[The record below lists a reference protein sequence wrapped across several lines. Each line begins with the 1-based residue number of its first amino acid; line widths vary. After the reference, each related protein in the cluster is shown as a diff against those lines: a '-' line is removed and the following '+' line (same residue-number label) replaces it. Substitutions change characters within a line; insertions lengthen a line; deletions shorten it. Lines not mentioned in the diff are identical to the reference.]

1 MIRTHAPVAPALA
14 ALAAAAALAGCT
26 TQPQYA
32 IAPNG
37 SAGPSGRAE
46 PVRPEYAIAPG
57 GSAGAQGRA
66 EAPTPALPPPAATSP
81 SAAPGEEAPGP
92 RVGAEPVD
100 SAPLEAPPP
109 APPPPPP
116 PPAPT
121 SAAPSA
127 SASRASAAAAASERL
142 EAEARRRR
150 LVEAKA
156 KALLPARREPATNRY
171 TLAKGDTL
179 YGVGRRFGVAPAE
192 LAHANGLKLAAT
204 LRPGTTVLLP
214 EDVRAGRAAA
224 GAKGEFVTTPG
235 KPVAPTRAER
245 AAALARAEALVPPVR
260 DASPPPVRTATAA
273 APLYRPYAPPP
284 PAARSFAAAPATAV
298 RPPSAPVS
306 ADVEVPV
313 AVPRAAPRT
322 EPTLQAQAAPP
333 TPDAPRPYASLGPL
347 DGRRAARG
355 ASLPSSRSGGR
366 TAQDAQAA
374 YAVAAARAA
383 QHGDIAGART
393 ASAVASSGIES
404 GRGRFSWPVKGEVL
418 SGFGPKGPGQRND
431 GVDIAAVD
439 GEAVRAAAAGEVVY
453 AGHDVPALGNLVA
466 VKHTDGW
473 VTIYANLQRITVHP
487 RDRVGQGGQVGLAGA
502 SGAAARPQ
510 VHFEVRYA
518 PSATDKARPVDPQLV
533 LPGASAAAVRAAG

>member
-1 MIRTHAPVAPALA
+1 MTRTHAPAALTLC

-26 TQPQYA
+26 AQPQYA

-37 SAGPSGRAE
+37 SAGPAGRSE
-46 PVRPEYAIAPG
+46 PIRPEYAIAPG
-57 GSAGAQGRA
+57 GSAGTQGRA
-66 EAPTPALPPPAATSP
+66 EAPTPALSPPAAVASSTAS
-81 SAAPGEEAPGP
+81 GEEAPGP

-116 PPAPT
+116 PAET
-121 SAAPSA
+121 APSPPA
-127 SASRASAAAAASERL
+127 GSARAYDAAAASGRR

-156 KALLPARREPATNRY
+156 RALLPARREPASNRY
-171 TLAKGDTL
+171 ILAKGDTL

-192 LAHANGLKLAAT
+192 LAHANALKLAAT
-204 LRPGTTVLLP
+204 LRPGTAVVLP
-214 EDVRAGRAAA
+214 EDVHAGRATA

-235 KPVAPTRAER
+235 KAVAPTRAER
-245 AAALARAEALVPPVR
+245 AAALARAEALTPPVSEADPAPAR
-260 DASPPPVRTATAA
+260 LAAASPPA
-273 APLYRPYAPPP
+273 YRPYAPPAP
-284 PAARSFAAAPATAV
+284 PAGGRIVTASAGGVRSPAASST
-298 RPPSAPVS
+298 
-306 ADVEVPV
+306 DVDVPV
-313 AVPRAAPRT
+313 ASIRPPRG
-322 EPTLQAQAAPP
+322 PTTAQAEAQS
-333 TPDAPRPYASLGPL
+333 TPDAPRAYASLGPL
-347 DGRRAARG
+347 GGRPAARG
-355 ASLPSSRSGGR
+355 GSLPSSRSGGR

-404 GRGRFSWPVKGEVL
+404 GRGRFSWPVKGEVI
-418 SGFGPKGPGQRND
+418 SSFGPKGPGQRND

-466 VKHTDGW
+466 VKHADGW

-518 PSATDKARPVDPQLV
+518 PSAADKARPVDPQLV
-533 LPGASAAAVRAAG
+533 LPGASAVAVRAAG